1 MFQFVSGLISATP
14 RKRASPHGKVALSP
28 LTIAWRSR
36 VRNPQKPPCHHD
48 FDFSGLRQPTP
59 AFAKRPGGAGGPPPG
74 PPPSDDGSSDSSST
88 DPTSSNSTDGSTAKI
103 LEQVLQAL
111 QQSQSFALVLRR
123 QWQRDGL
130 VEQFG
135 FFGAADR
142 RQELTCATPVGAFL
156 AANMLHPRAHDR
168 RRGTVV
174 PTFLSRNFLR
184 AAPPRA
190 CNGWGNEIAAREEL
204 GVAVA
209 VLSAQVFC

>member
-111 QQSQSFALVLRR
+111 QQSQSSRSSYGANGSATGSSNSSDFSALLI
-123 QWQRDGL
+123 D
-130 VEQFG
+130 
-135 FFGAADR
+135 
-142 RQELTCATPVGAFL
+142 
-156 AANMLHPRAHDR
+156 
-168 RRGTVV
+168 
-174 PTFLSRNFLR
+174 
-184 AAPPRA
+184 
-190 CNGWGNEIAAREEL
+190 AR
-204 GVAVA
+204 
-209 VLSAQVFC
+209 S